1 VLETAGQLASSRVP
15 AARAEATVG
24 EVLER
29 LRGHHWD
36 ETDTVF
42 VLDGDERLMGAVP
55 LWALLAAPSEA
66 RIGAHARVPVFVT
79 PGVDQEHVAMQAV
92 HHGAGSV
99 AVVDD
104 GRRLLGAVPAARLLL
119 VLHRE
124 HVEDLHKLAGIVHE
138 TAQAEHALADPPLRR
153 ARHRLPWLL
162 VGLGGSAVATFV
174 ASRFEE
180 VLTARVTLAF
190 FIPGIVY
197 LADAIGTQT
206 EAVSVRFLSFGGGRR
221 RIGPLLRGEALTGL
235 VVGLSLG
242 ALAATGAF
250 VAFRDALLALAVGL
264 SILVAGTVAATIGLF
279 LPWLLSRHGVDPAF
293 GSGPLAT
300 VIQDVLSL
308 LVYFGIVSLLLRL

>member
-1 VLETAGQLASSRVP
+1 
-15 AARAEATVG
+15 
-24 EVLER
+24 
-29 LRGHHWD
+29 
-36 ETDTVF
+36 
-42 VLDGDERLMGAVP
+42 
-55 LWALLAAPSEA
+55 
-66 RIGAHARVPVFVT
+66 
-79 PGVDQEHVAMQAV
+79 MQAV
-92 HHGAGSV
+92 HHGASTV

-104 GRRLLGAVPAARLLL
+104 GRRLLGAVPVARLLL

-162 VGLGGSAVATFV
+162 VGLGGSAVATYV

-206 EAVSVRFLSFGGGRR
+206 EAISVRFLSFGGNRR
-221 RIGPLLRGEALTGL
+221 RIGPLLRGEALTGM

-242 ALAATGAF
+242 ALAAAGAF
-250 VAFRDALLALAVGL
+250 LAFRDALLAIAVGL
-264 SILVAGTVAATIGLF
+264 SILAAGTVAATIGLI
-279 LPWLLSRHGVDPAF
+279 LPWLLARWGVDPAF

-308 LVYFGIVSLLLRL
+308 VVYFGDRELPPSSLKGRPRECPPRGLLTFCPPRGVSRAATSPAATRRGPTRSRRRFPRRPSGARGPHDARASAKWS